1 MINIDELIRE
11 SALARDPSVAIYR
24 KIKAEFLRWVKDN
37 PGKNFDE
44 ATEQKILK
52 KMRDQRKDSLDQ
64 YTKAGRTDLAEIEA
78 KEIEVLQ
85 QFLPKEVSPEEIE
98 NFTKLIIIEQYN
110 SKVSMKDMKSI
121 LSIVQATYPGADGK
135 IVSKVVKTYT

>member
-24 KIKAEFLRWVKDN
+24 LIKAEFLRWVKDN

-44 ATEQKILK
+44 ATERKILK

-64 YTKAGRTDLAEIEA
+64 YTKAGAFYAYYEKYDNIWYYE
-78 KEIEVLQ
+78 
-85 QFLPKEVSPEEIE
+85 FY
-98 NFTKLIIIEQYN
+98 II
-110 SKVSMKDMKSI
+110 
-121 LSIVQATYPGADGK
+121 ATCLNARY
-135 IVSKVVKTYT
+135 

>member
-11 SALARDPSVAIYR
+11 SALARDPSVAVYR
-24 KIKAEFLRWVKDN
+24 LIKAEFLRWVKDN
-37 PGKNFDE
+37 PGKDFNE

-85 QFLPKEVSPEEIE
+85 QFLPKEVSPKEIE
-98 NFTKLIIIEQYN
+98 NFTRLIIIEQYN
-110 SKVSMKDMKSI
+110 SKVSMKDIKSI

>member
-1 MINIDELIRE
+1 
-11 SALARDPSVAIYR
+11 
-24 KIKAEFLRWVKDN
+24 
-37 PGKNFDE
+37 
-44 ATEQKILK
+44 
-52 KMRDQRKDSLDQ
+52 MRDQRKDSLDQ

-78 KEIEVLQ
+78 KEIEVLKK
-85 QFLPKEVSPEEIE
+85 FLPKEVSPEEIE

-121 LSIVQATYPGADGK
+121 LSIVQAIYPGADGK

>member
-24 KIKAEFLRWVKDN
+24 LIKAEFLLWVKDN
-37 PGKNFDE
+37 PGKDFNE

-64 YTKAGRTDLAEIEA
+64 YTKAGRIDLAEIEA

>member
-24 KIKAEFLRWVKDN
+24 LIKAEFLRWVKDS

-78 KEIEVLQ
+78 KEIEVLKK
-85 QFLPKEVSPEEIE
+85 FLPKEVSPEEIE

>member
-1 MINIDELIRE
+1 MSFTSLPL
-11 SALARDPSVAIYR
+11 ALMPDIEIPMAIVFTTY
-24 KIKAEFLRWVKDN
+24 
-37 PGKNFDE
+37 
-44 ATEQKILK
+44 Q
-52 KMRDQRKDSLDQ
+52 
-64 YTKAGRTDLAEIEA
+64 AG
-78 KEIEVLQ
+78 
-85 QFLPKEVSPEEIE
+85 PEEIE

>member
-24 KIKAEFLRWVKDN
+24 LIKAEFLRWVKDN
-37 PGKNFDE
+37 PGQNFDE
-44 ATEQKILK
+44 ATERKILK

-78 KEIEVLQ
+78 KEIEVLKK
-85 QFLPKEVSPEEIE
+85 FLPKEVSPEEIE

-121 LSIVQATYPGADGK
+121 LSIVQATYPEADGK

>member
-24 KIKAEFLRWVKDN
+24 LIKTEFLRWVKDN